1 MDRWRIKAAMGLV
14 CILTVSAFALTGCAQ
29 TEKSDVITIRIAH
42 DNNVNT
48 PLHKAFLKFKDLVE
62 TGSEGHMEVVIFP
75 GGQMGSV
82 QDTFEQCRRGDIEM
96 SGSTTSNL
104 TRAMPEFAAWESFY
118 MFDDTAHAKRVFE
131 SEAGKKMMEPLK
143 RMNLTGIGYME
154 LGFRNF
160 SNSKRPIQTE
170 EDLKGLK
177 IRGYNPLQIKAW
189 ESVGVNTTSVSW
201 NELFTSLQQRLI
213 DGQECATTSFY
224 TEKFYEAQKYWSLT
238 RHVFT
243 NFLWYANEDF
253 MNSLSD
259 SDRAFIMECAQE
271 AIDYNWELADQ
282 SEEEILK
289 QLEDAGFPVNDVDIS
304 VRRQLGE
311 KINASIKGDIIANC
325 GEDTYNMLMA
335 AVAAERREQGEE

>member
-1 MDRWRIKAAMGLV
+1 MKKWCSKAAVFLAG
-14 CILTVSAFALTGCAQ
+14 ILTVSGLMLTGCGQAE
-29 TEKSDVITIRIAH
+29 TPDVITIRIAH

-48 PLHKAFLKFKDLVE
+48 PLHKAFLEFKDLVE
-62 TGSEGHMEVVIFP
+62 TGSQGRMEVVIFP

-96 SGSTTSNL
+96 SGSTTSNF
-104 TRAMPEFAAWESFY
+104 TRAMPEFAVWESFY

-131 SEAGKKMMEPLK
+131 SEAGRKMMEPLK

-160 SNSKRPIQTE
+160 SNSKHPIQTE

-213 DGQECATTSFY
+213 DGQECATNSFY

-243 NFLWYANEDF
+243 NFLWYASSDF
-253 MNSLSD
+253 MDSLSE
-259 SDRAFIMECAQE
+259 SDQAFIMKCAQE
-271 AIDYNWELADQ
+271 AIDYNWELADL
-282 SEEEILK
+282 SEAEILRELEEE
-289 QLEDAGFPVNDVDIS
+289 GFPVNEVDIS
-304 VRRQLGE
+304 VRRRLGE
-311 KINASIKGDIIANC
+311 KINAVIREDIIANC
-325 GEDTYNMLMA
+325 GTDTYNMLMD
-335 AVAAERREQGEE
+335 AVAAERRE

>member
-1 MDRWRIKAAMGLV
+1 MKKWCSKAAVFLAG
-14 CILTVSAFALTGCAQ
+14 ILTVSGLTLTGCGQAE
-29 TEKSDVITIRIAH
+29 TPDVITIRIAH

-48 PLHKAFLKFKDLVE
+48 PLHKAFLEFKDLVE
-62 TGSEGHMEVVIFP
+62 TGSQGRMEVVIFP

-96 SGSTTSNL
+96 SGSTTSNF
-104 TRAMPEFAAWESFY
+104 TRAMPEFAVWESFY

-131 SEAGKKMMEPLK
+131 SEAGRKMMEPLK

-160 SNSKRPIQTE
+160 SNSKHPIQTE

-213 DGQECATTSFY
+213 DGQECATNSFY

-243 NFLWYANEDF
+243 NFLWYASSDF
-253 MNSLSD
+253 MDSLSE
-259 SDRAFIMECAQE
+259 SDQAFIMKCAQE
-271 AIDYNWELADQ
+271 AIDYNWELADL
-282 SEEEILK
+282 SEAEILRELEEEGL
-289 QLEDAGFPVNDVDIS
+289 PVNEVDIS
-304 VRRQLGE
+304 VRRRLGE
-311 KINASIKGDIIANC
+311 KINAVIREDIIANC
-325 GEDTYNMLMA
+325 GTDTYNMLMD
-335 AVAAERREQGEE
+335 AVAAERRE

>member
-1 MDRWRIKAAMGLV
+1 MCIRDR
-14 CILTVSAFALTGCAQ
+14 
-29 TEKSDVITIRIAH
+29 
-42 DNNVNT
+42 
-48 PLHKAFLKFKDLVE
+48 
-62 TGSEGHMEVVIFP
+62 
-75 GGQMGSV
+75 
-82 QDTFEQCRRGDIEM
+82 
-96 SGSTTSNL
+96 
-104 TRAMPEFAAWESFY
+104 
-118 MFDDTAHAKRVFE
+118 
-131 SEAGKKMMEPLK
+131 
-143 RMNLTGIGYME
+143 
-154 LGFRNF
+154 
-160 SNSKRPIQTE
+160 
-170 EDLKGLK
+170 
-177 IRGYNPLQIKAW
+177 
-189 ESVGVNTTSVSW
+189 
-201 NELFTSLQQRLI
+201 
-213 DGQECATTSFY
+213 ECATTSFY